1 MPMLVIEP
9 TLYSQR
15 NVCTNTPQQLY
26 REMSI
31 EYKEINSSH
40 KNKINLKKKKINS
53 FHFKAELNM
62 FSRNKECQIYLN
74 LSTMG
79 DLHFGSSPMQAE
91 VCTWH

>member
-40 KNKINLKKKKINS
+40 KNKINLKKK
-53 FHFKAELNM
+53 
-62 FSRNKECQIYLN
+62 
-74 LSTMG
+74 
-79 DLHFGSSPMQAE
+79 
-91 VCTWH
+91 